1 MYRPQQAQR
10 ENYRGTGDGG
20 RGFEEGYRPYATPGA
35 ESWPVVDP
43 DGSLDE
49 TLPRIPRIGGTPP
62 HTPPVPGALGE
73 KQRSPWRAPL
83 SLPLVK
89 VGAGLLIGV
98 GLLFLVS
105 RFVDF
110 PAAIHVLQ
118 QRLTTPRGIILALL
132 TGLAAL
138 LAYSIRGARW
148 KLFLNPVGR
157 VSTRKA
163 IQLYLIS
170 TFLNFLLP
178 IRGGE
183 VAKSLMLKRIAR
195 IPVSQSLPTIVID
208 KSLDLAPAL
217 FIMAIVPFL
226 GLRFDIK
233 LWFVLGAVSGLLL
246 AAVFFVALAAWKRA
260 SAIALLHKMAG
271 VLPRSVSGKLEGFAT
286 GFVDSL
292 LMGARRPK
300 TFILAIALTC
310 VAMGFD
316 GLFCTLAFWTINYPV
331 NFATALFGYTV
342 YNMFYIIPNP
352 PGQVGSNEVVGLLV
366 FTGLL
371 HLPPGQV
378 LAMFV
383 FSHPFSALLLSAT
396 GLSCLSALGLTVS
409 NALKVQAEGED
420 ALSVEVQREER
431 AVPL

>member
-1 MYRPQQAQR
+1 
-10 ENYRGTGDGG
+10 
-20 RGFEEGYRPYATPGA
+20 
-35 ESWPVVDP
+35 V
-43 DGSLDE
+43 
-49 TLPRIPRIGGTPP
+49 PP
-62 HTPPVPGALGE
+62 APE
-73 KQRSPWRAPL
+73 KKQRSPWKAFL
-83 SLPLVK
+83 SLPALK
-89 VGAGLLIGV
+89 ASIGLLIGV
-98 GLLFLVS
+98 GLLFLIS

-118 QRLTTPRGIILALL
+118 QHLTTPRGIILALL
-132 TGLAAL
+132 TGLSAL
-138 LAYSIRGARW
+138 LAYSIRGVRW
-148 KLFLNPVGR
+148 KLFLNPVGKI
-157 VSTRKA
+157 STLKA

-183 VAKSLMLKRIAR
+183 VAKALMLKRVAR
-195 IPVSQSLPTIVID
+195 IPVSRSLPTIIID
-208 KSLDLAPAL
+208 KSLDLTPAL
-217 FIMAIVPFL
+217 FIIAIVPFL
-226 GLRFDIK
+226 GLRIDIK

-246 AAVFFVALAAWKRA
+246 AAIFFVALAAWKRA
-260 SAIALLHKMAG
+260 SAIALLHKMAR
-271 VLPRSVSGKLEGFAT
+271 VLPGSVSSKLEGFAT

-300 TFILAIALTC
+300 TFMLAIILTC

-316 GLFCTLAFWTINYPV
+316 GLFSMLAFWTINYPV
-331 NFATALFGYTV
+331 NFGTVLFGYTV
-342 YNMFYIIPNP
+342 YNMFYILPNP

-371 HLPPGQV
+371 HLPPDKV

-409 NALKVQAEGED
+409 NALKVQTDGED
-420 ALSVEVQREER
+420 ALSVEVQREEQ
-431 AVPL
+431 AVPM

>member
-1 MYRPQQAQR
+1 MYRPQKPQR
-10 ENYRGTGDGG
+10 ENCQSAGNGNWK
-20 RGFEEGYRPYATPGA
+20 A
-35 ESWPVVDP
+35 
-43 DGSLDE
+43 
-49 TLPRIPRIGGTPP
+49 I
-62 HTPPVPGALGE
+62 
-73 KQRSPWRAPL
+73 L
-83 SLPLVK
+83 SLPFVK
-89 VGAGLLIGV
+89 VSAGLLIGV

-118 QRLTTPRGIILALL
+118 QHLTTPRGIILALL
-132 TGLAAL
+132 TGLSAL
-138 LAYSIRGARW
+138 LAYSIRGVRW
-148 KLFLNPVGR
+148 KLFLNPVGK

-183 VAKSLMLKRIAR
+183 VAKSLMLKRVAR
-195 IPVSQSLPTIVID
+195 IPVSRSLPTIIID
-208 KSLDLAPAL
+208 KSLDLTPAL
-217 FIMAIVPFL
+217 FIIAIVPFL
-226 GLRFDIK
+226 GLRIDIK

-246 AAVFFVALAAWKRA
+246 AAIFFVALAAWKRA
-260 SAIALLHKMAG
+260 SAIALLHKMAR
-271 VLPRSVSGKLEGFAT
+271 VLPGSVSSKLEGFAT

-300 TFILAIALTC
+300 TFILAIILTC

-316 GLFCTLAFWTINYPV
+316 GLFSMLAFWTINYPV
-331 NFATALFGYTV
+331 NFGTVLFGYTV
-342 YNMFYIIPNP
+342 YNMFYILPNP

-371 HLPPGQV
+371 HLPPDKV

-396 GLSCLSALGLTVS
+396 GLSCLSALGLRVS
-409 NALKVQAEGED
+409 NALRVQSEGED
-420 ALSVEVQREER
+420 ALSVEVQREEQ
-431 AVPL
+431 AVPM

>member
-1 MYRPQQAQR
+1 M
-10 ENYRGTGDGG
+10 
-20 RGFEEGYRPYATPGA
+20 
-35 ESWPVVDP
+35 
-43 DGSLDE
+43 
-49 TLPRIPRIGGTPP
+49 
-62 HTPPVPGALGE
+62 
-73 KQRSPWRAPL
+73 L
-83 SLPLVK
+83 SLPFVK
-89 VGAGLLIGV
+89 VSTGLLIGV

-118 QRLTTPRGIILALL
+118 QHLTTPRGIILALL

-138 LAYSIRGARW
+138 LAYSIRGVRW
-148 KLFLNPVGR
+148 KLFLNPVGK

-183 VAKSLMLKRIAR
+183 VAKALMLKRVAR
-195 IPVSQSLPTIVID
+195 IPVSRSLPTIIID
-208 KSLDLAPAL
+208 KSLDLTPAL
-217 FIMAIVPFL
+217 FIIAIVPFL
-226 GLRFDIK
+226 GLRIDIK

-246 AAVFFVALAAWKRA
+246 AAIFFVALAAWKRA
-260 SAIALLHKMAG
+260 SAIALLHKMAR
-271 VLPRSVSGKLEGFAT
+271 VLPGSISGKFEGFAT

-292 LMGARRPK
+292 LIGARRPK
-300 TFILAIALTC
+300 TFMLAIILTC

-316 GLFCTLAFWTINYPV
+316 GLFSILAFWTINYSV
-331 NFATALFGYTV
+331 NFGTVLFGYTV
-342 YNMFYIIPNP
+342 YNMFYILPNP

-371 HLPPGQV
+371 HLPPDKV

-409 NALKVQAEGED
+409 NALKVQTEDED
-420 ALSVEVQREER
+420 ALSVEVQREEQ